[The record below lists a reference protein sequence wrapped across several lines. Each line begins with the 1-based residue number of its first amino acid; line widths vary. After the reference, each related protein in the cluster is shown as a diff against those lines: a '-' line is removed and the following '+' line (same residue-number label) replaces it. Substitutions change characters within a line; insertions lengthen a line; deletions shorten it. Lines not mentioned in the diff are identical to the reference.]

1 MSLRQCKS
9 CPFLAVPCCQPE
21 HQMGVEMCGLLSGK
35 VLCKHPGRTQ
45 QLLSS
50 LLVTKT
56 EVLALKKKKEGVNL
70 AAGAS
75 CKLSFSSCSS
85 LLFTSFRDMEAMK
98 ALYSCIT

>member
-56 EVLALKKKKEGVNL
+56 EVLALKKKRGGESGCWCL
-70 AAGAS
+70 LQAI
-75 CKLSFSSCSS
+75 LQ
-85 LLFTSFRDMEAMK
+85 LLF
-98 ALYSCIT
+98 ITTFHIFQGHGGNESTL